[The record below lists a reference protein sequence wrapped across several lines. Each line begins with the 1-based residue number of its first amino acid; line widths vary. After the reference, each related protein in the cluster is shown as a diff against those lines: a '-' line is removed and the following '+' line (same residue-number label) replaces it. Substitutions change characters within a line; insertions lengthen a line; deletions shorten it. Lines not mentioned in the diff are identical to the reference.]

1 MAYYCGI
8 DLGTTN
14 STISVIDI
22 ARRSDDPIKKLTTI
36 PIYQYNQEFNAIDKG
51 KTLLPSFLYF
61 QVEKKKVY
69 TGYYAKSVYAQG
81 DRPMQTVTAVKTRI
95 GGESSVTVPSYND
108 ENVEESFDMTQCSA
122 FLLKT
127 IMQSFKEQYGEEIE
141 NVVITVPAAFNT
153 DEREATI
160 NAALLAGFKNPKIL
174 DEPTAT
180 LLYFING
187 GETSINDLGTDTSY
201 DGKYIMVYDL
211 GGGTLDVCI
220 AKIDKNEDGD
230 AEIDIISRSPR
241 KDLGGNDF
249 DQLLGAYFL
258 SEWEK
263 AKESIENRS
272 ISEQNTI
279 ISRIVSKAEEYKIE
293 LNEKILDKMDNPRML
308 QRVKSEAV
316 FEVMSGMKV
325 DTSIN
330 KAILDEV
337 FLTLTDPTGELLD
350 PVIHCLSESELN
362 PEDISM
368 IVLTGGMTKYY
379 AVKETLVELFGNET
393 SIIEVDAENSVS
405 KGAAIHCYNEAGNQ
419 KLIKIQINDRMADDV
434 FIKIENRFEKLIPR
448 ECSVGSGEFDYI
460 IPEDR
465 MLKIPVFLYHG
476 LNENEPAEFTPIS
489 GKYIYL
495 DDAVPKGSTIKLKWE
510 LDENKIINITLAEL
524 NESLEIS
531 KSNRLSDEEIKS
543 DIVQT
548 YTVNS

>member
-22 ARRSDDPIKKLTTI
+22 ARRTDDPIKKLSTI

-51 KTLLPSFLYF
+51 RTLLPSFLYF
-61 QVEKKKVY
+61 QVEKNTVY
-69 TGYYAKSVYAQG
+69 TGYYAKSVYSQG

-95 GGESSVTVPSYND
+95 GGESSVTVPSYTDSNIS
-108 ENVEESFDMTQCSA
+108 ETFDMTQCSA
-122 FLLKT
+122 LLLKT
-127 IMQSFKEQYGEEIE
+127 IMQSFKEQYGEDIE
-141 NVVITVPAAFNT
+141 NVVITVPAAFNS

-201 DGKYIMVYDL
+201 DGKNIMVYDL

-241 KDLGGNDF
+241 EDFGGNDF

-263 AKESIENRS
+263 ARESIENKS
-272 ISEQNTI
+272 MEDQNTI
-279 ISRIVSKAEEYKIE
+279 ISRIVSKAEDYKVE
-293 LNEKILDKMDNPRML
+293 LNEKIKDKMDNPRML

-325 DTSIN
+325 DTSVN
-330 KAILDEV
+330 KEILDEV
-337 FLTLTDPTGELLD
+337 FLTLTEREGKLLH
-350 PVIHCLSESELN
+350 PVIHCLVESNLN

-379 AVKETLVELFGNET
+379 AVKDSLVELFGNEV

-434 FIKIENRFEKLIPR
+434 FIKINDKFEKLIPR
-448 ECSVGSGEFDYI
+448 ECSIGSGEFDYV

-476 LNENEPAEFTPIS
+476 LNENEPADFTPIS
-489 GKYIYL
+489 GKYLYL
-495 DDAVPKGSTIKLKWE
+495 NNVKDKGSVIKLKWE
-510 LDENKIINITLAEL
+510 LDKNKIINITFAEL
-524 NESLEIS
+524 DESLEIN
-531 KSNRLSDEEIKS
+531 KNNRLTQQEINN
-543 DIVQT
+543 DITQRYV
-548 YTVNS
+548 VNP